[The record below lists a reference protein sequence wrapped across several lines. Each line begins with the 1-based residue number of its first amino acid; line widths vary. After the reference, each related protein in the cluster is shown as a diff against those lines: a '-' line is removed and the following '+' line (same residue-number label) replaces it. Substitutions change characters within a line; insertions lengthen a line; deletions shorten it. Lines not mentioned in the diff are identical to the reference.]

1 MVREPGM
8 CLSRDQYHP
17 PGWIV
22 AIISSVK
29 VVSNVTWQAFCEG
42 NYRACFHNLRLR
54 TDHYSYF
61 KSIIMLLSESWAVYS
76 CSVQEAR
83 VSNNK
88 DIKINW
94 HCFYPIWS
102 GTYTLFVTWGDRDL
116 LNSPYPVIIRDG
128 SEIGDAAA
136 AAGGMNAHQNYNLSS
151 YREQHSSSNT
161 SQQQQKGMCEPWTW
175 TTLIS
180 PALGYVREY
189 PRMHHLIMLRPIIEN
204 SGSKL
209 RYPICWKKRDLPIM
223 LRFLTNPERGFIPP
237 AI

>member
-1 MVREPGM
+1 M
-8 CLSRDQYHP
+8 
-17 PGWIV
+17 
-22 AIISSVK
+22 
-29 VVSNVTWQAFCEG
+29 TWQAFCEG
-42 NYRACFHNLRLR
+42 NYRTCFHNLPFI
-54 TDHYSYF
+54 TDDYSYF
-61 KSIIMLLSESWAVYS
+61 KSIIMLPSESWAVSS
-76 CSVQEAR
+76 CPVLEAR

-88 DIKINW
+88 DIKKNW
-94 HCFYPIWS
+94 RCSYPIWS

-128 SEIGDAAA
+128 SDMGDAAA

-161 SQQQQKGMCEPWTW
+161 SQQQQKGMCKPHGATCCQQSLAIM
-175 TTLIS
+175 LIS
-180 PALGYVREY
+180 PALGYVQEN
-189 PRMHHLIMLRPIIEN
+189 PTMHHLIMPWPILQN

-209 RYPICWKKRDLPIM
+209 HMRECRSYALFVEIREIM

>member
-8 CLSRDQYHP
+8 CLSQDQYYP

-29 VVSNVTWQAFCEG
+29 VVSSMTRQACCEG
-42 NYRACFHNLRLR
+42 NYRTCFHNLPFI
-54 TDHYSYF
+54 TDGYSYF
-61 KSIIMLLSESWAVYS
+61 KNIIMLPSESWAVSS
-76 CSVQEAR
+76 CPVLEAR

-94 HCFYPIWS
+94 RFSYPIWS

-128 SEIGDAAA
+128 SDMGDAAA

-161 SQQQQKGMCEPWTW
+161 SQQQQKGMCKPHGATSCQQSLAYVDPSSIRVCSRVSHNASSDNAKAYSWEFRFKTAMQKCC
-175 TTLIS
+175 S
-180 PALGYVREY
+180 YALFVESRE
-189 PRMHHLIMLRPIIEN
+189 
-204 SGSKL
+204 
-209 RYPICWKKRDLPIM
+209 ICQLC
-223 LRFLTNPERGFIPP
+223 
-237 AI
+237 